1 MTEPINRIPMLGL
14 ASRDRCVAGR
24 RGHSTAVAGRLA
36 LVVGTALACAGM
48 TAPAAAQSDGQGEA
62 RRELRAGNVQTLRQ
76 IEAKVLPR
84 MKGMDYLGMDEFV
97 ANTYRLKFIKDG
109 RVVFVDVDART
120 GSIISVMK

>member
-1 MTEPINRIPMLGL
+1 MKPIF
-14 ASRDRCVAGR
+14 
-24 RGHSTAVAGRLA
+24 RLCA
-36 LVVGTALACAGM
+36 AALAVLSCATM
-48 TAPAAAQSDGQGEA
+48 TVPAMANAGKRDGQGEA

-76 IEAKVLPR
+76 IENQVVPR

-120 GSIISVMK
+120 GRIINVMK